1 MTAARNVNKGRKEK
15 PAGGMR
21 ILVSGLIKI
30 LLSGVIIVGSVAA
43 YRYQMNTSPRAGRKK
58 PPLQARLV
66 QVLPV
71 SVESCTTVVSADG
84 IVMPAQEVTLRPQVT
99 GEITEVSADL
109 VPGGIVQAGQKL
121 MAIDKRDY
129 EILVRQR
136 QYDVARAVKDFKV
149 EQGNQEIARQEYA
162 LLGEEITEEDRE
174 LVLREP
180 QLVSARAA
188 QESAEAALEK
198 ARLDLVRCD
207 IMAPFNAVIQDKYID
222 LGATASLSSNLATLI
237 GTDEVWVE
245 VKVPLDQLRWLTIPR
260 QNGDPGSAVKVFNT
274 LAWGVERF
282 REGRVLCLIGE
293 LETQGRLARLLVVVN
308 DPFCL
313 KPENAG
319 LPQLLMGSYV
329 RAEIQGLTLN
339 SVFSVKSSHLR
350 ENDTV
355 WIIDS
360 DDRLEIRPVNVV
372 FRKPEYVYIDG
383 GLTEGEQL
391 VVTDIAAPVAGMS
404 LRVADNESDIE
415 AQSFGMPNGKEDPG
429 PAEGVRQ

>member
-1 MTAARNVNKGRKEK
+1 MTAVRSVNKGQKEK
-15 PAGGMR
+15 RAGAVRMLASAGA
-21 ILVSGLIKI
+21 KI
-30 LLSGVIIVGSVAA
+30 LLSAVIIIGSVAA
-43 YRYQMNTSPRAGRKK
+43 YRYQMDTSPRAGRKK

-71 SVESCTTVVSADG
+71 GAESCTTTVSADG

-99 GEITEVSADL
+99 GQITELYANL
-109 VPGGIVQAGQKL
+109 VPGDIVQAGQKL

-136 QYDVARAVKDFKV
+136 QYEVARTVKDLKV

-162 LLGEEITEEDRE
+162 LLGEAIREEDRE

-180 QLVSARAA
+180 QLASARAA

-198 ARLDLVRCD
+198 ARLDLARCD
-207 IMAPFNAVIQDKYID
+207 ISAPFNAVIQDKHVD
-222 LGATASLSSNLATLI
+222 LGATVSLSSDLVTVI
-237 GTDEVWVE
+237 GTDEAWVE
-245 VKVPLDQLRWLTIPR
+245 VKVPLDQLKWLTIPR
-260 QNGDPGSAVKVFNT
+260 QNGDCGSPVKIYNT
-274 LAWGVERF
+274 LAWGAERF
-282 REGRVLCLIGE
+282 RTGKVLCLIGE
-293 LETQGRLARLLVVVN
+293 LETQGRLARLLVAVE

-313 KPENAG
+313 KPENTG

-329 RAEIQGLTLN
+329 RAEIHGRTLE
-339 SVFSVKSSHLR
+339 SVFPIESSHLR
-350 ENDTV
+350 DDNTV

-360 DDRLEIRPVNVV
+360 EDRLEIRPVNVI
-372 FRKPEYVYIDG
+372 FREPDRVYVDG

-391 VVTDIAAPVAGMS
+391 VVTDIAAPVAGMP

-415 AQSFGMPNGKEDPG
+415 AQSFGMPNGEADPG
-429 PAEGVRQ
+429 PAEGARP